1 MKKKL
6 FNLMTSALALGV
18 LIAGLPPIQPPL

>member
-6 FNLMTSALALGV
+6 FTLMTSALALGV